1 MTPGRDLI
9 RSTGRIFDEPPLILL
24 TWRIQQSNTLRIGH
38 RLTSRLDLLSSLCS
52 FPNHFLHFPTVSTVN
67 LWFGRWNNLLWFLFL
82 RASLLSLA
90 VYMQTDEWEGYW
102 ERAAMERSLQIKTP
116 DCGTC
121 AEWGVLW
128 RLSRRDGW
136 QREGQAGCHREVWQL
151 PRLRA
156 SLPNINRDSSGLCT
170 NCYRPFC
177 FLLPFHPARPCRPV
191 NVKNEN
197 WRLGFTEI
205 NSINLVRYVSV
216 VWSKW
221 EYVSGN
227 FVEWEEKSEQKNL
240 EIKSWSQAPVKE
252 GEVSTENDF

>member
-67 LWFGRWNNLLWFLFL
+67 LWFGHWNNLLWFLFL

-116 DCGTC
+116 ASVERVLNEEYSEDWAGVTGGRGRDRPGVAEKCGGFLD
-121 AEWGVLW
+121 WGHH
-128 RLSRRDGW
+128 S
-136 QREGQAGCHREVWQL
+136 QI
-151 PRLRA
+151 
-156 SLPNINRDSSGLCT
+156 S
-170 NCYRPFC
+170 
-177 FLLPFHPARPCRPV
+177 
-191 NVKNEN
+191 
-197 WRLGFTEI
+197 TEI
-205 NSINLVRYVSV
+205 QVDFAPTAIVP
-216 VWSKW
+216 
-221 EYVSGN
+221 
-227 FVEWEEKSEQKNL
+227 FVFFFHFTQL
-240 EIKSWSQAPVKE
+240 DRV
-252 GEVSTENDF
+252 DR